1 MKNKLFVLLVA
12 VSALLVPLSMIYVS
26 EEVSATSDRYVLIDF
41 GNGRTEWVEAD
52 PSETTASGLLS
63 SAVSEIEGTYFNT
76 GTDFTVNGISA
87 ISSPVAVSWRYY
99 VWTDSG
105 WEDST
110 ASFDDTVTAPATSV
124 ALGYYPAGTV
134 PTETPTYRTS
144 WTCIRG
150 SSESE
155 GHQDADLGGDNVPGW
170 VKSYGDKN
178 FVDSAVLVAGD
189 RVFVNSGGTSNM
201 GATSSNPAQ
210 KPALYCYDLA
220 TGAEL
225 WRYEY
230 DIGAGYETATGVIV
244 GGSIYIPASNGHV
257 YKIPLTGPDAD
268 ASNVT
273 VSPDGLFGSVRDEA
287 DSPREGITWATGP
300 ASIVYYS
307 GALYFGTAAGYVFCT
322 DLDLN
327 VLWKGTVG
335 GTVYF
340 NAPTVQNGNLFIG
353 ALDGSLYVFD
363 AFSGSL
369 VCSESVYTVQAHDN
383 KTTGLVLNVLQVEDR
398 LIFSFNDGRGMN
410 AVSGGYAVYEFDGST
425 LTEISKVTELGISS
439 SYLVKSDSSFRGAY
453 SFTSDGLVKIYLDGS
468 YELINGNIRNV
479 RAPGTLVNDEYIVAT
494 EYDRKGYIYIMDT
507 DGNLLGQYRQ
517 PDSVAEYAM
526 SPPVIVGNWV
536 FSGTDGGVYSFSG
549 GFLEIPPPVQQDND
563 ILLWAAV
570 VLVAA
575 LASFLAYCVYLRKKL
590 DVPPIPYIRGKLSEK
605 LGTAPDGRSKIRRNK
620 IRLVWVLVL
629 GSVAS
634 VLMFLLCLAYGPSG
648 DYSLAEAFGL
658 LGSAI
663 SKSGQGLTGDE
674 TIIFGSRLPRAL
686 AAFAVGIGLSMAG
699 AVYQAIIRNPLVD
712 PYIMGVSAG
721 AGTFAVATISTGFTF
736 FGLFSTVT
744 YSLPLMAMAGGL
756 IAFGATMLIAEK
768 AGGSS
773 TNYVLAGVIVGLG
786 FGAVQTLLLYSAGD
800 KVHSAM
806 TWLFG
811 SFTSIDWGNI
821 WLVLVPAI
829 LLALVPLIWAKEFNL
844 VLLGEDQAQEMGLDV
859 RKFNRAMLILASV
872 LTAVCVAFVGTI
884 GFVGLVVPH
893 LCRMILGGDH
903 RLVMPSSIALG
914 GLLMMAA
921 DFVSKMLIIPVEL
934 PVGAITT
941 IIGAPVF
948 VYLIVKKGRMYGD

>member
-12 VSALLVPLSMIYVS
+12 VSALLVPLSIVYVS
-26 EEVSATSDRYVLIDF
+26 EEVSAAGDRYVLIDF
-41 GNGRTEWVEAD
+41 GNGRTEWAD
-52 PSETTASGLLS
+52 ADSSEITASGLIA
-63 SAVSEIEGTYFNT
+63 SAVSEIGGTYVY
-76 GTDFTVNGISA
+76 GASDITVNGTSS

-99 VWTDSG
+99 IWTDSG

-110 ASFDDTVTAPATSV
+110 AFFDDAVPAPATSV

-134 PTETPTYRTS
+134 PTEKPAYRTS

-150 SSESE
+150 SSESD
-155 GHQDADLGGDNVPGW
+155 GHQDADLGGENVPGW

-178 FVDSAVLVAGD
+178 FVNSAVLVAGN

-201 GATSSNPAQ
+201 GATSSDPAQ
-210 KPALYCYDLA
+210 KPVLYCYGLT
-220 TGAEL
+220 TGEEL
-225 WRYEY
+225 WSYEY

-257 YKIPLTGPDAD
+257 YKIPLTGPNEDG
-268 ASNVT
+268 SNVT
-273 VSPDGLFGSVRDEA
+273 VSADGLFGSTRDGTDA
-287 DSPREGITWATGP
+287 PLEGITWATGP

-340 NAPTVQNGNLFIG
+340 NAPTVQDGNLFIG

-363 AFSGSL
+363 ALDGNP
-369 VCSESVYTVQAHDN
+369 VCSESVYTVQAYG
-383 KTTGLVLNVLQVEDR
+383 KMCGLVSNILQVEDR

-410 AVSGGYAVYEFDGST
+410 AVKGGYAVYRFDGST
-425 LTEISKVTELGISS
+425 LTEISKVTELGLSS
-439 SYLVKSDSSFRGAY
+439 SYLIKSDSSFRGAY
-453 SFTSDGLVKIYLDGS
+453 SFTSDGLAKIYLDGS
-468 YELINGNIRNV
+468 YELINGSITNV
-479 RAPGTLVNDEYIVAT
+479 RAPGTLVNDDYIVAA
-494 EYDRKGYIYIMDT
+494 EYDKNGYIYKIDT
-507 DGNLLGQYRQ
+507 DGSLDGQYGQ
-517 PDSVAEYAM
+517 PDEVSECAM
-526 SPPVIVGNWV
+526 SPPVIVGTWV
-536 FSGTDGGVYSFSG
+536 LSGTDGGAYSFSG
-549 GFLEIPPPVQQDND
+549 GFLEIPATTQQESKA
-563 ILLWAAV
+563 LLWAAAI
-570 VLVAA
+570 LAA
-575 LASFLAYCVYLRKKL
+575 AIVSFLAYCVYIRKKL
-590 DVPPIPYIRGKLSEK
+590 DVPPIPYIRRKISEK
-605 LGTAPDGRSKIRRNK
+605 LGTAADGRSKIKRNK
-620 IRLVWVLVL
+620 TRLVWVIVF

-648 DYSLAEAFGL
+648 DYSLTEAFGL

-663 SKSGQGLTGDE
+663 SKGGQGLTGDE

-721 AGTFAVATISTGFTF
+721 AGTFAVATISMGFTF

-756 IAFGATMLIAEK
+756 IAFGATMIIAEK

-800 KVHSAM
+800 KIHSAM

-821 WLVLVPAI
+821 WLVLIPAI
-829 LLALVPLIWAKEFNL
+829 MLALIPLIWAKEFNL

-859 RKFNRAMLILASV
+859 RKFDRAMLILASV

-893 LCRMILGGDH
+893 LCRMIMGGDH

-921 DFVSKMLIIPVEL
+921 DFLSKMLIAPVEL

-948 VYLIVKKGRMYGD
+948 IYLIVKKGRMYGD

>member
-1 MKNKLFVLLVA
+1 MKNKLLVLLVA
-12 VSALLVPLSMIYVS
+12 VSALMVPMSIVFLSG
-26 EEVSATSDRYVLIDF
+26 EASAAGDRHVMVDY
-41 GNGRTEWVEAD
+41 GNGRTEWVAAGD
-52 PSETTASGLLS
+52 SDTASGLIAY
-63 SAVSEIEGTYFNT
+63 AVSEIGGTYVYN
-76 GTDFTVNGISA
+76 GTDITVDGISA

-110 ASFDDTVTAPATSV
+110 ASFDETIAAPATSV
-124 ALGYYPAGTV
+124 ALGYYPVGTV
-134 PTETPTYRTS
+134 PTETPDYRTS

-155 GHQDADLGGDNVPGW
+155 GHQDADLGGENVPGW

-178 FVDSAVLVAGD
+178 FVNSAVLVAGN

-201 GATSSNPAQ
+201 GADSSGPAQ
-210 KPALYCYDLA
+210 TPVLYCYDLM
-220 TGAEL
+220 TGTEL
-225 WRYEY
+225 WSYEY
-230 DIGAGYETATGVIV
+230 DTGAGYETATGVIV

-257 YKIPLTGPDAD
+257 YKIPLTGPNEDG
-268 ASNVT
+268 SNVT

-287 DSPREGITWATGP
+287 DEPRSGITWATGP
-300 ASIVYYS
+300 ASMVYYS

-340 NAPTVQNGNLFIG
+340 NAPTVQDGNLFIG

-369 VCSESVYTVQAHDN
+369 VCSESVYTVEAYG
-383 KTTGLVLNVLQVEDR
+383 KMCGLVSNVLKVEDT

-410 AVSGGYAVYEFDGST
+410 AVTGGYAVYEFDGST
-425 LTEISKVTELGISS
+425 LTEISKVTELGLSS
-439 SYLVKSDSSFRGAY
+439 SYLIKSDSTFSGAY
-453 SFTSDGLVKIYLDGS
+453 SFTSDGLVKIYLDGT
-468 YELINGNIRNV
+468 YELINGNITNV
-479 RAPGTLVNDEYIVAT
+479 RAPGTLVNDEYIVAA
-494 EYDRKGYIYIMDT
+494 EYDRNGYIYKIDT
-507 DGNLLGQYRQ
+507 DGGLAGQYRQ
-517 PDSVAEYAM
+517 PDEVSEYAM
-526 SPPVIVGNWV
+526 SPPVMVGTWV
-536 FSGTDGGVYSFSG
+536 LSGTDGGAYSFSG
-549 GFLEIPPPVQQDND
+549 GFLEIPAAAQQESNV
-563 ILLWAAV
+563 LLWIAAV
-570 VLVAA
+570 LAA
-575 LASFLAYCVYLRKKL
+575 AIVSFLAYCVYIRKKL
-590 DVPPIPYIRGKLSEK
+590 DVPPIPYMRGKISER
-605 LGTAPDGRSKIRRNK
+605 LGTAAYGKSRIKRNK
-620 IRLVWVLVL
+620 MRLVWVLVL

-634 VLMFLLCLAYGPSG
+634 ALMFLLCLAYGPSG

-663 SKSGQGLTGDE
+663 SKGGQGLTGDE
-674 TIIFGSRLPRAL
+674 TIIFGSRLPRAM

-721 AGTFAVATISTGFTF
+721 AGTFAVATISAGFTF

-756 IAFGATMLIAEK
+756 IAFGATMIIAEK

-800 KVHSAM
+800 KIHSAM

-821 WLVLVPAI
+821 WLVLIPAI
-829 LLALVPLIWAKEFNL
+829 LLALIPLIWAKEFNL

-893 LCRMILGGDH
+893 LCRMIMGGDH

-921 DFVSKMLIIPVEL
+921 DFLSKMLIAPVEL

-941 IIGAPVF
+941 IIGAPLF
-948 VYLIVKKGRMYGD
+948 IYLIVKKGRMYGD